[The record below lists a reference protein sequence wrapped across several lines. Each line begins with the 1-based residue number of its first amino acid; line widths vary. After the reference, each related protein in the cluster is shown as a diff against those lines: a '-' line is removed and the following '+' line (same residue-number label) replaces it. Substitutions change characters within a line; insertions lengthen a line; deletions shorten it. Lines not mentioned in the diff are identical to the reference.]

1 MKPFI
6 KYIILVA
13 LITAVTSSCTKDFEE
28 INTDPTA
35 AGPDTFNPNYLL
47 TTSQLRYTGSAD
59 FSYETWRAQ
68 LIHFSTMMQHF
79 SHLAGYWAGDK
90 YTQNNDYNAAYFQ
103 RAYDEQVKHVVDLVQ
118 LTKDN
123 AAYANLYQISRIMKA
138 LIFHRIT
145 DIYGDVP
152 YSEAGLGYYERIFTP
167 KYDKQQDIYMNMLA
181 ELDDATAKLD
191 AAKDKP
197 IGDMIYNGDITKWKR
212 FGYSLMMRLGMR
224 LTKID
229 AANAKTWVEKAAAGG
244 PMTSID
250 DNAKIKHDEAGGR
263 PTVNRIIIRLQKVN
277 KRFAPPYI
285 RNFIREI

>member
-1 MKPFI
+1 M
-6 KYIILVA
+6 
-13 LITAVTSSCTKDFEE
+13 
-28 INTDPTA
+28 
-35 AGPDTFNPNYLL
+35 
-47 TTSQLRYTGSAD
+47 
-59 FSYETWRAQ
+59 
-68 LIHFSTMMQHF
+68 
-79 SHLAGYWAGDK
+79 
-90 YTQNNDYNAAYFQ
+90 AAYFE

-118 LTKDN
+118 LTGDK
-123 AAYANLYQISRIMKA
+123 AEFANLHQIGRIMKV

-167 KYDKQQDIYMNMLA
+167 KYDKQQDIYMNMLS
-181 ELDDATAKLD
+181 ELDDACTKLD
-191 AAKDKP
+191 ASKDKP

-250 DNAKIKHDEAGGR
+250 DNAKIKHDESGGR
-263 PTVNRIIIRLQKVN
+263 PDGKPNQPGIKSSV
-277 KRFAPPYI
+277 
-285 RNFIREI
+285 